1 MHGRKPNIFIEDIKE
16 AIDKIN
22 RYIQGLNYE
31 TFLKND
37 MVQDAVIRNLEIVG
51 EAAKNI
57 PNEIKEKYP
66 DIP

>member
-37 MVQDAVIRNLEIVG
+37 MVQDAVIRNLEIVV
-51 EAAKNI
+51 
-57 PNEIKEKYP
+57 
-66 DIP
+66 